1 MASPF
6 APLKAKPLAF
16 FLVNNKRGP
25 RKNTSEAEF
34 CGVKEESCKTK
45 QKKRHLFALF
55 LGWSE

>member
-6 APLKAKPLAF
+6 APLKAKQLAF

-25 RKNTSEAEF
+25 RKNPSKAEF
-34 CGVKEESCKTK
+34 CGVKEDSREAK